1 MALAPALL
9 LAALVAAAAWYLG
22 TGLIAWAD
30 RRPPRAHARLL
41 ALAGLAAVLA
51 MGALWWSAG
60 RATPLGVVVGFMGAM
75 TLWGWHEL
83 AFLLGAVTGP
93 NREPAPPGL
102 AGWARFRAAAATLIH
117 HEIALVLTMLLLA
130 ALMADSANP
139 TGALV
144 FALLWA
150 LRLLA
155 KLNLHAGVPNPTTE
169 LLPPQLSY
177 LASYFRR
184 RARAPGLAL
193 TLALIAA
200 LATWLGAAALAAPS
214 AASATMLAMLF
225 TLTALGLVEHVFLA
239 LPVREAAIWR
249 WAVPLAAG
257 PAAIVASP
265 PRPSPAGSR
274 TTTTQGLG
282 RDE

>member
-1 MALAPALL
+1 MGLAPALL
-9 LAALVAAAAWYLG
+9 LATVVVAAAWYLG

-41 ALAGLAAVLA
+41 ALAGLAAVVA

-60 RATPLGVVVGFMGAM
+60 RATPLGVVAGFLAAI

-93 NREPAPPGL
+93 NREPAQPGL

-117 HEIALVLTMLLLA
+117 HEIALALTALLLG
-130 ALMADSANP
+130 ALLWEAPNP

-155 KLNLHAGVPNPTTE
+155 KLNLHAGVPNPTAE

-184 RARAPGLAL
+184 RAHAPWLAL
-193 TLALIAA
+193 TLAVIAA
-200 LATWLGAAALAAPS
+200 LASWLGAAALAAPT
-214 AASATMLAMLF
+214 AAAATMLAMLF

-239 LPVREAAIWR
+239 LPVREAAMWR
-249 WAVPLAAG
+249 WAVPLSAG

-265 PRPSPAGSR
+265 PRPSPAGS